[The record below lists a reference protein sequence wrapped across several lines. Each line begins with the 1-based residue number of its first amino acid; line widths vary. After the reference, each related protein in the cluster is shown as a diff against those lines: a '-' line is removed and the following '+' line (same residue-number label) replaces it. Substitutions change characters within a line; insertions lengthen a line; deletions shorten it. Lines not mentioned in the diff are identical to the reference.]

1 MRNTENRKYVI
12 ALIFVLIPITFIVR
26 LFYMQV
32 VDDKWKDRAAQISE
46 NKILTYPARGIVYDR
61 NGEKIISNEIYYDIQ
76 VIPRKAKNTDSV
88 SLTKLL
94 GISME
99 VYTEKMNK
107 ARAYSYRKPSEIVRQ
122 IPPNEFA
129 FIAPE
134 LYKYPGFFEVAR
146 TLRVY
151 PKQIAAHLLGYMNEV
166 SPGDIEKDAYYK
178 PGDYIGRSGIEKM
191 YEEQLRGQRGVKYY
205 LQDAIGI
212 ATGEYE
218 NGKYDTLAVQG
229 KNITLS
235 IDWELQAY
243 GEKLMQ
249 NKLGSIVAIE
259 PATGEILAM
268 ISAPTYDPNLLVG
281 RHLGEN
287 YGELQNDT
295 LLPLQN
301 RSMNSAYPPGS
312 IFKTIMGLIGMQ
324 EGVVT
329 ENSSFPC
336 NKSLAGCHSHPT
348 AMGISDGVK
357 MSCNPYFISL
367 TRRIIQQ
374 GKDPSIFKDAAIG
387 LDIWAKYVESFGIGI
402 DLHTDFPGNVRGN
415 VPNTNYY
422 DNEFPSKSR
431 PYGKHRWAF
440 STIQSIAIGQGE
452 VLVTPMEMAN
462 LAAIMANRGY
472 FYYPHFIKEIAGEE
486 IPEVYREK
494 NKTMVDAAYFEP
506 VIDGMWRVVH
516 EAGGTARRARLDSI
530 AICGKTG
537 TVENF
542 KNINGKVYQLTDH
555 SNFMAFAPMEK
566 PQIAISVFIENS
578 GFGGTWSAPLASLMI
593 EKYITGTVQDTVK
606 ENRILNANLIPDE
619 NDIIRE

>member
-1 MRNTENRKYVI
+1 MRNIDNRKYVI

-61 NGEKIISNEIYYDIQ
+61 NGVKIISNEIYYDIH
-76 VIPRKAKNTDSV
+76 VVPRQAKNTDSV
-88 SLTKLL
+88 SLAKLL

-99 VYTEKMNK
+99 EYTAKMNK
-107 ARAYSYRKPSEIVRQ
+107 ARAYSSRKPSELVRQ
-122 IPPNEFA
+122 IPPNEFSL
-129 FIAPE
+129 IAPE

-151 PKQIAAHLLGYMNEV
+151 PKKIASHVLGYMNEV
-166 SPGDIEKDAYYK
+166 SPKDIEKDPYYK
-178 PGDYIGRSGIEKM
+178 PGDYIGRTGIEKM
-191 YEEQLRGQRGVKYY
+191 YEKQLRGQRGVKYY
-205 LQDAIGI
+205 LQDAIGL

-218 NGKYDTLAVQG
+218 GGDYDTMAVQG
-229 KNITLS
+229 QNITLS

-259 PATGEILAM
+259 PSTGEILAM
-268 ISAPTYDPNLLVG
+268 ISAPSYDPNLLVG
-281 RHLGEN
+281 RHLGAN
-287 YGELQNDT
+287 FGELQQDT

-312 IFKTIMGLIGMQ
+312 IFKPVMALIALQ
-324 EGVVT
+324 EGVVGVNT
-329 ENSSFPC
+329 AFPC
-336 NKSLAGCHSHPT
+336 NKSLAGCHGHPT
-348 AMGISDGVK
+348 AQGISDGVK
-357 MSCNPYFISL
+357 MSCNPYFITL
-367 TRRIIQQ
+367 TKRIVQQ
-374 GKDPSIFKDAAIG
+374 GKDRSIFKDAAIG
-387 LDIWAKYVESFGIGI
+387 LDIWAEYVESFGIGM
-402 DLHTDFPGNVRGN
+402 DLHTDFPGDVHGN
-415 VPNTNYY
+415 VPNTSYY
-422 DNEFPSKSR
+422 DNEFPSKQN

-452 VLVTPMEMAN
+452 VLITPMEMAN

-472 FYYPHFIKEIAGEE
+472 YYYPHFIKAIEGSE
-486 IPEVYREK
+486 IPEIYRTK
-494 NKTMVDAAYFEP
+494 NKTMVDPRHFEP

-516 EAGGTARRARLDSI
+516 ESGGTARRARLDSI

-542 KNINGKVYQLTDH
+542 KRISGQVYQLTDH
-555 SNFMAFAPMEK
+555 SNFMAFAPMENPK
-566 PQIAISVFIENS
+566 IAISVFIENS

-593 EKYITGTVQDTVK
+593 EKYITGTISDTAK
-606 ENRILNANLIPDE
+606 ENRIINANLIPDV